1 MYVSLNEPIAAMR
14 IAVSG
19 LFVFKPSNMAKGPA
33 QTYGNDQI
41 REMILRYFYDRNSNA
56 TSRKGKKGSH
66 VKISDVRSD
75 LKNLH
80 GFKATDVVGHVNYLI
95 SQGWLEIEVEKRSFT
110 TNRSVT
116 IPSETEWY
124 FITAPG
130 IDKIEGPSSFTRDR
144 FTGIKIEATG
154 QNIITLGDGNQVNV
168 KYQDAGKALA
178 DLREAVKNSPE
189 LKDEA
194 KLEIV
199 SDIDTISSQLA
210 KPKPNKTVI
219 STLWDGVAKAA
230 SVGSLVDLVL
240 KISPLIVPLFS

>member
-1 MYVSLNEPIAAMR
+1 
-14 IAVSG
+14 
-19 LFVFKPSNMAKGPA
+19 MAKTP
-33 QTYGNDQI
+33 TRSYSNDQI
-41 REMILRYFYDRNSNA
+41 REMILQYFYNRNKNA

-75 LKNLH
+75 LKDLH
-80 GFKATDVVGHVNYLI
+80 GFKATEVVGHINYLI
-95 SQGWLEIEVEKRSFT
+95 SQGWLDIDVEKKSFT
-110 TNRSVT
+110 TDRGVT

-168 KYQDAGKALA
+168 KYQDAGKAPS
-178 DLREAVKNSPE
+178 DLREAVKRSHE
-189 LKDEA
+189 LRDEA

-199 SDIDTISSQLA
+199 SDIDTISSQLT
-210 KPKPNKTVI
+210 KPEPNKTVI
-219 STLWDGVAKAA
+219 ASVRDGINKAA
-230 SVGSLVDLVL
+230 SVGSLVDLVT
-240 KISPLIVPLFS
+240 KVSPVISSLFS

>member
-1 MYVSLNEPIAAMR
+1 
-14 IAVSG
+14 
-19 LFVFKPSNMAKGPA
+19 MAKTLAPS
-33 QTYGNDQI
+33 YSNDQV
-41 REMILRYFYDRNSNA
+41 RQMILQYFYNRNKNA

-75 LKNLH
+75 LKDLH
-80 GFKATDVVGHVNYLI
+80 GFKATEVVGHINYLI
-95 SQGWLEIEVEKRSFT
+95 SQGWLDIEVEKRSFT
-110 TNRSVT
+110 TNKGVT

-168 KYQDAGKALA
+168 KYQDAGKALSE
-178 DLREAVKNSPE
+178 LREVVKNSNE
-189 LKDEA
+189 LKEDV

-199 SDIDTISSQLA
+199 SDIDTISSQLS
-210 KPKPNKTVI
+210 KTNPNKAVI
-219 STLWDGVAKAA
+219 ASLWDAINKTA
-230 SVGSLVDLVL
+230 SVGSLVDLVV
-240 KISPLIVPLFS
+240 KVSPFVTALFS

>member
-1 MYVSLNEPIAAMR
+1 
-14 IAVSG
+14 
-19 LFVFKPSNMAKGPA
+19 MAKTLAPS
-33 QTYGNDQI
+33 YSNDQV
-41 REMILRYFYDRNSNA
+41 RQMILQYFYNRNKNA

-75 LKNLH
+75 LKDLH
-80 GFKATDVVGHVNYLI
+80 GFKATEVVGHINYLI
-95 SQGWLEIEVEKRSFT
+95 SQGWLDIEVEKKSFT
-110 TNRSVT
+110 TDKGVT

-168 KYQDAGKALA
+168 KYQDAGKALS
-178 DLREAVKNSPE
+178 DLREAVKNSNE
-189 LKDEA
+189 LKEDV

-199 SDIDTISSQLA
+199 SDIDTISSQLS
-210 KPKPNKTVI
+210 KTNPNKAVI
-219 STLWDGVAKAA
+219 ASLWDGINKTA
-230 SVGSLVDLVL
+230 SVGSLVDLVV
-240 KISPLIVPLFS
+240 KVSPFITALFS